1 MVKSLVSHNGFIMR
15 VFLAFVFIWFGI
27 SEINNPDNFS
37 GYIPSSFSN
46 LGLDENLLVQIHGG
60 VLVLLS
66 FCLIFK
72 FYLSVTGLL
81 AILIMIQIIF
91 GLMLVNNFQIDDI
104 IARDIGILGLAIGV
118 WLNALRN

>member
-81 AILIMIQIIF
+81 AVLIMIQIIF